1 MSREPKTKEETME
14 AIALVNPNYK
24 SFVDEY
30 KRVKSEYKSFN
41 SLDNSWDRI
50 YYFMPQIFSKAF
62 ELSDDKNS
70 FEDIFQNIIS
80 KLYYERKHSK
90 SYYSAIIEKMKIDTD
105 ECDEH
110 IQDYKDF
117 GYDDDIDSDLLGSDE
132 IYELMNKLCNTREI
146 KVVNM
151 IYIDNMTLSQV
162 ANCLK
167 ISTSRVTQIRA
178 KAFRKIRREISIHKI
193 KYRSS
198 FNNISSSGR
207 RFSEIK
213 LQEIE
218 QNLENLKLENKI
230 MEDID
235 EEDGYIKNDLRYQFD
250 LKQSDVREL
259 IYGLAAIGKPNRPS
273 LLSLR
278 YKRSI
283 LENMCEDRNVKIIIE
298 DHLHKATFLGIVKSV
313 DDLFDVLNNDVGV
326 LYYYLFDKSN
336 RVKVAYIYEYFH
348 IMLLENNFGV
358 NYDCLIDKISL
369 IDNKMI
375 FEYLY
380 SNLNDKSAAF
390 CYNLYLLYKQVESNP
405 DKYSHNDRLIIQLLM
420 KKLKMIN

>member
-1 MSREPKTKEETME
+1 MLFRS
-14 AIALVNPNYK
+14 ALVNPNYK
-24 SFVDEY
+24 SFADEY
-30 KRVKSEYKSFN
+30 RRVKSQYKTFN
-41 SLDNSWDRI
+41 NIENAWDRI

-70 FEDIFQNIIS
+70 FEDIFHNIIL

-90 SYYSAIIEKMKIDTD
+90 SYYSAIIEKIKIDTD
-105 ECDEH
+105 ECEN

-117 GYDDDIDSDLLGSDE
+117 GYDDEIESNLLGSDE

-151 IYIDNMTLSQV
+151 IYIDNMTLAQV

-193 KYRSS
+193 KYKSS

-213 LQEIE
+213 LHEIE

-235 EEDGYIKNDLRYQFD
+235 EEDDYIENDPRYQFD
-250 LKQSDVREL
+250 LKQSDIREL
-259 IYGLAAIGKPNRPS
+259 ILGLCTIGNEPF
-273 LLSLR
+273 LSLR

-283 LENMCEDRNVKIIIE
+283 LDNMCKDQNIKIIVE
-298 DHLHKATFLGIVKSV
+298 DHLYKATFLGIVKSV
-313 DDLFDVLNNDVGV
+313 DDLFDS
-326 LYYYLFDKSN
+326 LYNTGIRVLFDKSN
-336 RVKVAYIYEYFH
+336 RVKVAYVYEYFH

-375 FEYLY
+375 FDYLY
-380 SNLNDKSAAF
+380 SNLNDQSAAF

-405 DKYSHNDRLIIQLLM
+405 DKYSRNDRLIIHLLM

>member
-1 MSREPKTKEETME
+1 MSREPKTKEEIME

-24 SFVDEY
+24 SFADEY
-30 KRVKSEYKSFN
+30 RRVKSQYKTFN
-41 SLDNSWDRI
+41 NIENAWDRI

-105 ECDEH
+105 ECEN

-117 GYDDDIDSDLLGSDE
+117 GYDDEIESDLLGSDE

-151 IYIDNMTLSQV
+151 IYIDNMTLAQV

-178 KAFRKIRREISIHKI
+178 KAFRKIRRFISIHKI
-193 KYRSS
+193 KYKSS

-213 LQEIE
+213 LHEIE

-235 EEDGYIKNDLRYQFD
+235 EEDDYIENNPRYQFD
-250 LKQSDVREL
+250 LKQSDVRTL
-259 IYGLAAIGKPNRPS
+259 IYGLASIGKPNSPS

-283 LENMCEDRNVKIIIE
+283 LEDMCEDRNVKIIIE

-313 DDLFDVLNNDVGV
+313 DDLFDALNNGVGV
-326 LYYYLFDKSN
+326 YNYLFDKSN
-336 RVKVAYIYEYFH
+336 RVKVAYVYEYFH

-380 SNLNDKSAAF
+380 SNLNDQSAAF

-405 DKYSHNDRLIIQLLM
+405 DKYSRNDRLIIQLLM

>member
-1 MSREPKTKEETME
+1 MSREPKTKEEIME

-24 SFVDEY
+24 SFADEY
-30 KRVKSEYKSFN
+30 KRVKSQYRTFN
-41 SLDNSWDRI
+41 NIENAWDRI

-117 GYDDDIDSDLLGSDE
+117 GYDDDIDSDLLSNE
-132 IYELMNKLCNTREI
+132 LYELINKYCNSREI
-146 KVVNM
+146 QVVNM
-151 IYIDNMTLSQV
+151 IYNYGMTLSQV
-162 ANCLK
+162 AYFFK
-167 ISTSRVTQIRA
+167 VSPTRVTQIKA
-178 KAFRKIRREISIHKI
+178 KALRKIKRKLYTTRI

-198 FNNISSSGR
+198 NNNICSSGR

-235 EEDGYIKNDLRYQFD
+235 EEDDYIENDLRYQFY
-250 LKQSDVREL
+250 LKQSDIREL
-259 IYGLAAIGKPNRPS
+259 ILGLCTIGNEPF
-273 LLSLR
+273 LSLR

-283 LENMCEDRNVKIIIE
+283 LDNMCKDQNIKRIVE
-298 DHLHKATFLGIVKSV
+298 DHLYKATFLGIVKSV
-313 DDLFDVLNNDVGV
+313 DDLFDS
-326 LYYYLFDKSN
+326 LYNTGICVLFDKSN

-375 FEYLY
+375 FDYLY
-380 SNLNDKSAAF
+380 SNLNDQSAAF
-390 CYNLYLLYKQVESNP
+390 CYNLYLLYKEVESNP
-405 DKYSHNDRLIIQLLM
+405 DKYSSNDRLIILLLM

>member
-1 MSREPKTKEETME
+1 MSREPKTKEETID

-30 KRVKSEYKSFN
+30 RRVKSQYKTFN
-41 SLDNSWDRI
+41 NIENAWDRI

-90 SYYSAIIEKMKIDTD
+90 SYYSAIIEKMKTDTD

-117 GYDDDIDSDLLGSDE
+117 GYDDDIDSDLLRSNE
-132 IYELMNKLCNTREI
+132 LYELINKYCSSREI
-146 KVVNM
+146 QVLDK
-151 IYIDNMTLSQV
+151 IYNYGMTISQV
-162 ANCLK
+162 AYFFK
-167 ISTSRVTQIRA
+167 VSPSRVTQIKA
-178 KAFRKIRREISIHKI
+178 KALRKIRRKLYTTRI
-193 KYRSS
+193 KYKSS
-198 FNNISSSGR
+198 NNNICSSGR

-230 MEDID
+230 MENID
-235 EEDGYIKNDLRYQFD
+235 EEDDYIENDLRYQFD
-250 LKQSDVREL
+250 LKQSDVRTL
-259 IYGLAAIGKPNRPS
+259 IYGLASIGKPNRPS

-283 LENMCEDRNVKIIIE
+283 LEDMCEDRNVKIIIE

-313 DDLFDVLNNDVGV
+313 DDLFDALNNGVGV
-326 LYYYLFDKSN
+326 YNYLFDKSN

-375 FEYLY
+375 FDYLY
-380 SNLNDKSAAF
+380 SNLNDQSAAF
-390 CYNLYLLYKQVESNP
+390 CYNLYLLYKKVESNP
-405 DKYSHNDRLIIQLLM
+405 NRYPYNDRLIINLFM
-420 KKLKMIN
+420 KQLKMIN

>member
-1 MSREPKTKEETME
+1 MSREPKTKEEIME

-24 SFVDEY
+24 SFADEY
-30 KRVKSEYKSFN
+30 RRVKSEYKSFN
-41 SLDNSWDRI
+41 SIENAWDRI
-50 YYFMPQIFSKAF
+50 YYFMPQIFAKAF

-80 KLYYERKHSK
+80 KLYFERKYSK

-105 ECDEH
+105 ECEN

-117 GYDDDIDSDLLGSDE
+117 GYDDEIESDLLGSDE
-132 IYELMNKLCNTREI
+132 IYELMNKLCSTREI
-146 KVVNM
+146 QVVNM
-151 IYIDNMTLSQV
+151 IYTDNMTLAQV

-167 ISTSRVTQIRA
+167 ISISRVTQIRA
-178 KAFRKIRREISIHKI
+178 KAFRKIRRQISIHKI

-235 EEDGYIKNDLRYQFD
+235 EEDDSIKNYLIYQFD

-259 IYGLAAIGKPNRPS
+259 ILGLCTIGNYPF
-273 LLSLR
+273 LSLR
-278 YKRSI
+278 HKRSI
-283 LENMCEDRNVKIIIE
+283 LDDMCKDQNIKRIVE
-298 DHLHKATFLGIVKSV
+298 DHLYKATFLGIVKSV
-313 DDLFDVLNNDVGV
+313 DDLFDS
-326 LYYYLFDKSN
+326 LYNTGICVLFDKSN
-336 RVKVAYIYEYFH
+336 RVKVAYVYEYFH

-369 IDNKMI
+369 IDNTMI
-375 FEYLY
+375 FDYLY
-380 SNLNDKSAAF
+380 SNLNDQSAAF

-405 DKYSHNDRLIIQLLM
+405 DKYSRNDRLIIQILM

>member
-30 KRVKSEYKSFN
+30 RRVKSQYKTFN
-41 SLDNSWDRI
+41 NIENAWDRI

-105 ECDEH
+105 ECEN

-117 GYDDDIDSDLLGSDE
+117 GYDDEIESDLLGSDE
-132 IYELMNKLCNTREI
+132 IYELMNKFCDPREI

-151 IYIDNMTLSQV
+151 IYIDNMTLAQV

-167 ISTSRVTQIRA
+167 ISTTRVTQIKA
-178 KAFRKIRREISIHKI
+178 KAFRKIRRKISIHKI
-193 KYRSS
+193 KYKSS

-230 MEDID
+230 MGNID
-235 EEDGYIKNDLRYQFD
+235 EEDDYIENDLRYQFD
-250 LKQSDVREL
+250 LKQSDVRTL
-259 IYGLAAIGKPNRPS
+259 IYGLASIGKPNRPP

-283 LENMCEDRNVKIIIE
+283 LEDMCEDRNVKIIIE

-313 DDLFDVLNNDVGV
+313 DDLLDALNNGV
-326 LYYYLFDKSN
+326 VIYNYLFDKSN
-336 RVKVAYIYEYFH
+336 KVKVAYIYEYFH

-369 IDNKMI
+369 IDNEMI
-375 FEYLY
+375 FDYLY
-380 SNLNDKSAAF
+380 SNLNDQSAAF

-405 DKYSHNDRLIIQLLM
+405 DKYSRNDRLIIQLLM

>member
-1 MSREPKTKEETME
+1 MSREPKTKEEIME

-24 SFVDEY
+24 SFADEY
-30 KRVKSEYKSFN
+30 RRVKSQYKTFN
-41 SLDNSWDRI
+41 NIENAWDRI

-105 ECDEH
+105 ECEN

-117 GYDDDIDSDLLGSDE
+117 GYDDEIESNLLGSDE

-151 IYIDNMTLSQV
+151 IYIDNMTLAQV

-235 EEDGYIKNDLRYQFD
+235 EEDDYIENDPRYQFD
-250 LKQSDVREL
+250 LKQSDIREL
-259 IYGLAAIGKPNRPS
+259 ILGLCTIGNDPF
-273 LLSLR
+273 LSLR

-283 LENMCEDRNVKIIIE
+283 LDNICKDQNIKIIVE
-298 DHLHKATFLGIVKSV
+298 DHLYKATFLGIVKSV
-313 DDLFDVLNNDVGV
+313 DDLFDS
-326 LYYYLFDKSN
+326 LYNTGICVLFDKSN
-336 RVKVAYIYEYFH
+336 RVKVAYVYEYFH

-369 IDNKMI
+369 IDNRMI
-375 FEYLY
+375 FDYLY
-380 SNLNDKSAAF
+380 SNLNDQSAAF

-405 DKYSHNDRLIIQLLM
+405 DKYSRNDRLIIQLLM

>member
-1 MSREPKTKEETME
+1 MSREPKTKEEIME

-24 SFVDEY
+24 SFADEY
-30 KRVKSEYKSFN
+30 RRVKSQYKTFN
-41 SLDNSWDRI
+41 NIENAWDRI

-117 GYDDDIDSDLLGSDE
+117 GYDDDIYSYLLRSNE
-132 IYELMNKLCNTREI
+132 LYEMINKYCSSREI
-146 KVVNM
+146 QVVNM
-151 IYIDNMTLSQV
+151 IYNYGMSISQV
-162 ANCLK
+162 AYFFK
-167 ISTSRVTQIRA
+167 VSPTRVTQIKA
-178 KAFRKIRREISIHKI
+178 KAFRKIKRKLYTTRI

-198 FNNISSSGR
+198 NNICSSGR

-213 LQEIE
+213 LQEIA
-218 QNLENLKLENKI
+218 QNLEKLKLENKI

-235 EEDGYIKNDLRYQFD
+235 EEDDLRYQFD

-259 IYGLAAIGKPNRPS
+259 IYGLAAIGKPNNPS

-283 LENMCEDRNVKIIIE
+283 LEDMCEDQNIKRIIE
-298 DHLHKATFLGIVKSV
+298 DHLHKATFLGIVKAV
-313 DDLFDVLNNDVGV
+313 DDLFDTLYNTGICVLFDK
-326 LYYYLFDKSN
+326 LFDKSN
-336 RVKVAYIYEYFH
+336 RVKIAYLYEYFH

-375 FEYLY
+375 FDYLY
-380 SNLNDKSAAF
+380 SNLNDQSAAF

-405 DKYSHNDRLIIQLLM
+405 DKYSRNDRLIIQLLM

>member
-1 MSREPKTKEETME
+1 MSREPKTKEEIME

-30 KRVKSEYKSFN
+30 RRVKSQYKTFN
-41 SLDNSWDRI
+41 NIDNAWDRI

-110 IQDYKDF
+110 IQDYKEF
-117 GYDDDIDSDLLGSDE
+117 GYDDEIESDLLGSDE

-151 IYIDNMTLSQV
+151 IYIDNMTLAQV

-167 ISTSRVTQIRA
+167 ISTSRVTQIKA
-178 KAFRKIRREISIHKI
+178 KAFRKIRRKLYTTRI
-193 KYRSS
+193 KYKSS
-198 FNNISSSGR
+198 NNNICSSGR

-235 EEDGYIKNDLRYQFD
+235 EEDDYIENDLRYQFD
-250 LKQSDVREL
+250 LKQSDIREL
-259 IYGLAAIGKPNRPS
+259 ILGLCTIGNDPF
-273 LLSLR
+273 LSLR

-283 LENMCEDRNVKIIIE
+283 LDNMCKDQNIKRIVE
-298 DHLHKATFLGIVKSV
+298 DHLYKATFLGIVKSV
-313 DDLFDVLNNDVGV
+313 DDLFDS
-326 LYYYLFDKSN
+326 LYNTGICVLFDKSN
-336 RVKVAYIYEYFH
+336 RVKVAYVYEYFH

-380 SNLNDKSAAF
+380 SNLNDQSAAF

-405 DKYSHNDRLIIQLLM
+405 DKYSRNDRLIIQLLM

>member
-24 SFVDEY
+24 SFADEY
-30 KRVKSEYKSFN
+30 RRVKSQYKTFN
-41 SLDNSWDRI
+41 NIENAWDRI

-80 KLYYERKHSK
+80 KLYYERKYSK

-117 GYDDDIDSDLLGSDE
+117 GYDYDIDSDLLRSNE
-132 IYELMNKLCNTREI
+132 LYELINKYCSSREI
-146 KVVNM
+146 QVLDK
-151 IYIDNMTLSQV
+151 IYIDNMTLAQV

-167 ISTSRVTQIRA
+167 ISTSRVTQIKA
-178 KAFRKIRREISIHKI
+178 KAFRKIRRGISIHKI
-193 KYRSS
+193 KYRSP

-230 MEDID
+230 MENID
-235 EEDGYIKNDLRYQFD
+235 EEDDYIENDLRYQFD

-259 IYGLAAIGKPNRPS
+259 ILGLCTIGNYPF
-273 LLSLR
+273 LSLR
-278 YKRSI
+278 YIRSI
-283 LENMCEDRNVKIIIE
+283 LDDMCKDQNIKIIVE
-298 DHLHKATFLGIVKSV
+298 DHLYKATFLGIVKSV
-313 DDLFDVLNNDVGV
+313 DDLFDS
-326 LYYYLFDKSN
+326 LYNTGICVLFDKSN
-336 RVKVAYIYEYFH
+336 RVKVAYVYEYFH

-358 NYDCLIDKISL
+358 NYDYLIDKISL

-375 FEYLY
+375 FDYLY
-380 SNLNDKSAAF
+380 SNLNDQSAAF

-405 DKYSHNDRLIIQLLM
+405 DKYSRNDRLIIQLLM

>member
-1 MSREPKTKEETME
+1 MSREPKTKEEIME

-24 SFVDEY
+24 SFADEY
-30 KRVKSEYKSFN
+30 RRVKSEYKSFN
-41 SLDNSWDRI
+41 SIENAWDRI
-50 YYFMPQIFSKAF
+50 YYFMPQIFAKAF

-70 FEDIFQNIIS
+70 FEDNFQNIIS
-80 KLYYERKHSK
+80 RLYYERKHSK

-105 ECDEH
+105 ECEN

-117 GYDDDIDSDLLGSDE
+117 GYDDEIESDLLGSDE
-132 IYELMNKLCNTREI
+132 IYELMNKLCSTREI
-146 KVVNM
+146 QVVNM
-151 IYIDNMTLSQV
+151 IYTDNMTLAQV

-167 ISTSRVTQIRA
+167 ISISRVTQIRA
-178 KAFRKIRREISIHKI
+178 KAFRKIRRQISIHKI

-235 EEDGYIKNDLRYQFD
+235 EEDDSIKNYLIYQFD

-259 IYGLAAIGKPNRPS
+259 ILGLCTIGNYPF
-273 LLSLR
+273 LSLR
-278 YKRSI
+278 HKRSI
-283 LENMCEDRNVKIIIE
+283 LDDMCKDQNIKRIVE
-298 DHLHKATFLGIVKSV
+298 DHLYKATFLGIVKSV
-313 DDLFDVLNNDVGV
+313 DDLFDS
-326 LYYYLFDKSN
+326 LYNTGICVLFDKSN
-336 RVKVAYIYEYFH
+336 RVKVAYVYEYFH

-369 IDNKMI
+369 IDNTMI
-375 FEYLY
+375 FDYLY
-380 SNLNDKSAAF
+380 SNLNDQSAAF

-405 DKYSHNDRLIIQLLM
+405 DKYSRNDRLIIQILM

>member
-1 MSREPKTKEETME
+1 MSREPKTKEEIME

-30 KRVKSEYKSFN
+30 RRVKSQYKTFN
-41 SLDNSWDRI
+41 NIENAWDRI
-50 YYFMPQIFSKAF
+50 YYFMPLIFSKAF

-110 IQDYKDF
+110 IQDYKEF
-117 GYDDDIDSDLLGSDE
+117 GYDDEIESDLLGSDE

-151 IYIDNMTLSQV
+151 IYVDNMTLAQV

-178 KAFRKIRREISIHKI
+178 KAFRKIRRFISIHKI
-193 KYRSS
+193 KYKSS

-230 MEDID
+230 MEYID
-235 EEDGYIKNDLRYQFD
+235 EEDDYIENDLRYQFD
-250 LKQSDVREL
+250 LKQSDIREL
-259 IYGLAAIGKPNRPS
+259 ILGLCTIGNDPF
-273 LLSLR
+273 LSLR

-283 LENMCEDRNVKIIIE
+283 LDNMCKDQNIKRIVE
-298 DHLHKATFLGIVKSV
+298 DHLYKATFLGIVKSV
-313 DDLFDVLNNDVGV
+313 DDLFDS
-326 LYYYLFDKSN
+326 LYNTGICVLFDKSN
-336 RVKVAYIYEYFH
+336 RVKVAYVYEYFH

-380 SNLNDKSAAF
+380 SNLNDQSAAF

-405 DKYSHNDRLIIQLLM
+405 DKYSRNDRLIIQLLM

>member
-1 MSREPKTKEETME
+1 MSREPKTKEEIME

-24 SFVDEY
+24 SFADEY

-41 SLDNSWDRI
+41 SIDNAWDRI

-105 ECDEH
+105 ESDEH
-110 IQDYKDF
+110 IQDYKEF
-117 GYDDDIDSDLLGSDE
+117 GYDDIESDLLGSDE
-132 IYELMNKLCNTREI
+132 IYELMNKICNLREI

-151 IYIDNMTLSQV
+151 IYIDNMTLAQV

-235 EEDGYIKNDLRYQFD
+235 EEDDYIENDPRYQFD
-250 LKQSDVREL
+250 LKQSDIREL
-259 IYGLAAIGKPNRPS
+259 ILGLCTIGNDPF
-273 LLSLR
+273 LSLR

-283 LENMCEDRNVKIIIE
+283 LDNMCKDQNIKIIVE
-298 DHLHKATFLGIVKSV
+298 DHLYKATFLGIVKSV
-313 DDLFDVLNNDVGV
+313 DDLFDS
-326 LYYYLFDKSN
+326 LYNTGICVLFDKSN
-336 RVKVAYIYEYFH
+336 RVKVAYVYEYFH

-380 SNLNDKSAAF
+380 SNLNDQSAAF

-405 DKYSHNDRLIIQLLM
+405 DKYSCNDRLIIQLLM

>member
-1 MSREPKTKEETME
+1 MSREPKTKEEIME

-24 SFVDEY
+24 SFADEY
-30 KRVKSEYKSFN
+30 RRVKSQYKTFN
-41 SLDNSWDRI
+41 NIENAWDRI

-105 ECDEH
+105 ECEN

-117 GYDDDIDSDLLGSDE
+117 GYDDEIESDLLGSDE

-151 IYIDNMTLSQV
+151 IYIDNMTLAQV

-193 KYRSS
+193 KYKSS

-235 EEDGYIKNDLRYQFD
+235 EEDDYIVHNPRYQFD
-250 LKQSDVREL
+250 LKQSDIREL
-259 IYGLAAIGKPNRPS
+259 ILGLCTIGNDPF
-273 LLSLR
+273 LSLR

-283 LENMCEDRNVKIIIE
+283 LDNMCKDQNIKRIVE
-298 DHLHKATFLGIVKSV
+298 DHLYKATFLGIVKSV
-313 DDLFDVLNNDVGV
+313 DDLFDS
-326 LYYYLFDKSN
+326 LYNTGICVLFDKSN
-336 RVKVAYIYEYFH
+336 RVKVAYVYEYFH

-380 SNLNDKSAAF
+380 SNLNDQSAAF

-405 DKYSHNDRLIIQLLM
+405 DKYSRNDRLIIQLLM